1 MSIEVEIQHRQGDF
15 ALDVRFVSDAM
26 VTALFGRSGAGKT
39 SIVNAIGG
47 LVRPE
52 RGRIVVAGAVLF
64 DSARRIFVPKHKRR
78 IGYVFQEGRLF
89 PHLTVRH
96 NLFYGR
102 WFAPRASRHAHPD
115 EVLDLLGIRHLLD
128 RRPGSLSGGEKQRVA
143 IGRALLAA
151 PRALLMDEPLAA
163 LDDAR
168 KAEILPYLER
178 LRDESEI
185 PIVYVSHAVAEVAR
199 LAATIVVLAD
209 GRVEATG
216 SVADVL
222 GRLDLIR
229 LSEPDD
235 VGEVVEATVTAHS
248 EEFDLTTLAIAGGTL
263 RVPRQD
269 LAIGARARLF
279 IRARDV
285 MIATRRPEGLSALNV
300 LAARIA
306 EIGAAEGPSANLRLD
321 LGGTTLLARL
331 TRQSIHDLGLAP
343 GSAVFAVIK
352 SVTFGRAN
360 VGPGGAAAAATPAPR
375 DTAVEA

>member
-1 MSIEVEIQHRQGDF
+1 MTVAVAIRHQLGDF
-15 ALDVRFVSDAM
+15 ALDVRFESDAT

-39 SIVNAIGG
+39 SVIAAIAG
-47 LVRPE
+47 LVRPAQ
-52 RGRIVVAGAVLF
+52 GRIVVSGAVLF
-64 DSARRIFVPKHKRR
+64 DSAEGIFVPKHKRR
-78 IGYVFQEGRLF
+78 IGTVFQEGRLF

-96 NLFYGR
+96 NLLYGR

-115 EVLDLLGIRHLLD
+115 EVLALLGIRHLLD
-128 RRPGSLSGGEKQRVA
+128 RRPGALSGGEKQRVA
-143 IGRALLAA
+143 IGRALLAS

-199 LAATIVVLAD
+199 LAATIVVLAE
-209 GRVEATG
+209 GRVEAAG
-216 SVADVL
+216 AVSDVL
-222 GRLDLIR
+222 GRLDLIPLR
-229 LSEPDD
+229 VPEDI
-235 VGEVVEATVTAHS
+235 GEVVEATVTAHS
-248 EEFDLTTLAIAGGTL
+248 EEFDLTALDIAGGTL

-285 MIATRRPEGLSALNV
+285 MIATRKPEGLSALNV

-306 EIGAAEGPSANLRLD
+306 EIGKADGASVDLRLD

-331 TRQSIHDLGLAP
+331 TRKSLHDLGLVP
-343 GSAVFAVIK
+343 GSTVFAVIK
-352 SVTFGRAN
+352 SVTFDRSN
-360 VGPGGAAAAATPAPR
+360 VGAGAVAAPASR
-375 DTAVEA
+375 DTALEA